1 MHDCILRLFAVYKML
16 YLIITHYRYYN
27 VMNNFNRLLL
37 LLSNEVMIKSRD
49 VVGPKVLSDPE
60 MVCILSN
67 IKHISYL
74 SMHTCVCVFLCMH
87 MSVCLLICMYVHNI
101 MYV

>member
-1 MHDCILRLFAVYKML
+1 MHAPNILRFCIVHVRLY
-16 YLIITHYRYYN
+16 YLIIAHCRYYN

-60 MVCILSN
+60 MVCVLMSMPVYFHVNFVFMCAYCICLHVS
-67 IKHISYL
+67 IIS
-74 SMHTCVCVFLCMH
+74 S
-87 MSVCLLICMYVHNI
+87 IEK
-101 MYV
+101 

>member
-1 MHDCILRLFAVYKML
+1 ML
-16 YLIITHYRYYN
+16 YLIIAHCRYYN

-60 MVCILSN
+60 MVCVLSS
-67 IKHISYL
+67 IKHISYS
-74 SMHTCVCVFLCMH
+74 SMHTCVYVCVFMH
-87 MSVCLLICMYVHNI
+87 AHVCLSSYLHVCT
-101 MYV
+101 